1 MEQRRIPLSKEVVE
15 QLSKLDESI
24 AHWSLDLVRLDLQ
37 RKTMLENIDG
47 LYQGRQ
53 SMLDKVMIE
62 AGINLSQIAQIKSI
76 RVDDNNIDIAVLI
89 RPETPSD
96 TPSDTSPDTHSDT
109 H

>member
-15 QLSKLDESI
+15 QLGKLDESI

-37 RKTMLENIDG
+37 RKAMLENVDG

-53 SMLDKVMIE
+53 SMLDKVMVE
-62 AGINLSQIAQIKSI
+62 AGIDPSRIAQMKSI

-89 RPETPSD
+89 RPET
-96 TPSDTSPDTHSDT
+96 SPGDRKSVG
-109 H
+109 